1 MNNRAQADFLIGQM
15 RVVTMGEI
23 TYFYVGNQ
31 PTEFKNL
38 DRDLDILLDKLEQ
51 AKKMAGLAAVG
62 PDVVRYFPA
71 GSHAPGLYW
80 MEVGI
85 PVSAGTSPV
94 GEARVK
100 TLPPYHC
107 AGMLLWG
114 GLMHMGQTHV
124 TLERAVAEAGLQ
136 KTGEYREWNYWFESV
151 DSPNNL
157 IGLYLGIQA

>member
-1 MNNRAQADFLIGQM
+1 MNFRAQTEYLIGQM

-23 TYFYVGNQ
+23 TYFYVSNQ

-51 AKKMAGLAAVG
+51 AKKLAGLAAVG

-71 GSHAPGLYW
+71 GSQEADLFW

-100 TLPPYHC
+100 TLPPYRC

-114 GLMHMGQTHV
+114 GLMHMGQTHLA
-124 TLERAVAEAGLQ
+124 LERVVVEAGLR

-157 IGLYLGIQA
+157 IGLYLGIQL